1 MLNMKKILRYAII
14 GARHEVECYFQLA
27 SMERGLDKDKEKMYT
42 RLAKSAHA
50 DAREISTALASKAE
64 LWQDIEVR

>member
-1 MLNMKKILRYAII
+1 MNMKKILRYAVI
-14 GARHEVECYFQLA
+14 GARHEVECYVQLA
-27 SMERGLDKDKEKMYT
+27 GMERGIDRDKERMYT
-42 RLAKSAHA
+42 RLAESAHA